1 MGQLSTGN
9 KIVDEVSKINFS
21 GNITPRT
28 WRKTIT
34 KENGKP
40 YPLARDLLAEF
51 VYWYRAKEEV
61 DEDTHEITME
71 KKFRDDLLFMSYK
84 KLSQEFGESKRVLR
98 DALNRLED
106 IGVIKRYYRTITYT
120 DGTTVN
126 NVMYIELIPDV
137 LVTLTYGTGV
147 EDKKDCLVLKKEKE
161 PAEQENRTSLPPSN
175 KNDTREITET
185 EHMTPPSDKNV
196 NRVVTKLYPYTENT
210 SKNTKNYNNSNLSIQ
225 SQNDWKAQG
234 EVCPVDGIDGTE
246 TFVNT
251 FLQKTAVWEEE
262 KKKNGESSAAEIC
275 FFQQKRKLKQ
285 ELLKKL
291 PENSKETYPLS
302 FVNSWYDYED
312 LIKMTSSD
320 RKRINLVMNILYDT
334 LNSTKRTIRI
344 SGEDKPASVVKGRLL
359 KLNCG
364 DILYALEK
372 YDEQT
377 TKIRNHRAYLLTVLY
392 LAKEQQELDI
402 QNQVQ
407 HDMYGKKEE

>member
-40 YPLARDLLAEF
+40 YPLARDILAEF

-84 KLSQEFGESKRVLR
+84 KLSEEFGESKRVLR
-98 DALNRLED
+98 DALNRLES
-106 IGVIKRYYRTITYT
+106 IGVIKRHYRTITYT

-137 LVTLTYGTGV
+137 LVTLTYGTGN
-147 EDKKDCLVLKKEKE
+147 ENKKECAVLREEKE
-161 PAEQENRTSLPPSN
+161 PAAQECRDSLS
-175 KNDTREITET
+175 
-185 EHMTPPSDKNV
+185 PSDKNV
-196 NRVVTKLYPYTENT
+196 TRVVTEPEDITSPSDENVTRVVTKPYPYTENT
-210 SKNTKNYNNSNLSIQ
+210 SKNTKNYNNPNLSIQ
-225 SQNDWKAQG
+225 SKKDCKAQG
-234 EVCPVDGIDGTE
+234 ETCPVDETDRTE
-246 TFVNT
+246 DIVNT
-251 FLQKTAVWEEE
+251 FLRKTADWERE
-262 KKKNGESSAAEIC
+262 KLEKGDSSADEIYY
-275 FFQQKRKLKQ
+275 FQQKRNLKQ
-285 ELLKKL
+285 ELLENL
-291 PENSKETYPLS
+291 PENANESYPLS
-302 FVNSWYDYED
+302 FVNCWYDYED
-312 LIKMTSSD
+312 LLQMSND

-334 LNSTKRTIRI
+334 LNSNKSTIRI
-344 SGEDKPASVVKGRLL
+344 SGEEKPASVVKGRLL
-359 KLNCG
+359 KLNSG

-392 LAKEQQELDI
+392 LSKEQQELEL
-402 QNQVQ
+402 QNKVM
-407 HDMYGKKEE
+407 HDMYGREEE